1 MVKKFNSEKDKPAV
15 KKELSKDIPMIVR
28 FHKDSC
34 PACMMSETPWNE
46 FTRSP
51 PRGVVVIAVEEKAI
65 PPEMLENISGFP
77 TYAVNTHG
85 KTSHHTGAIM
95 SAGEIRELIQP
106 S

>member
-15 KKELSKDIPMIVR
+15 KKELSKNVPMVVR

-34 PACMMSETPWNE
+34 PACMMSEAPWNE

-51 PRGVVVIAVEEKAI
+51 PRGVVVISVEEKAI

-77 TYAVNTHG
+77 TYAVNGNG
-85 KTSHHTGAIM
+85 KSTHHTGAIM
-95 SAGEIRELIQP
+95 NAGEIRELIQP